1 MCSEQ
6 SLKAARQSNRN
17 LDKIF
22 NEKMFDEVEM
32 FADDYVESPYAW
44 EPEAVAAAAAVGA
57 QIIEID
63 VPDSDI
69 AWLEKVMSG
78 QPEAH
83 SEEHVEHAKVTW
95 AREAADGGPVA
106 VPFGTNIYK
115 MAQQGL
121 LKLRGQAELLPQ
133 PGASSSSESNSS
145 GDRNEFVKGAEERS
159 DEVTALYAA
168 IMENKKAAKA
178 AAAAAAAA
186 SGSSSDSSDSEPR
199 VNGHANG
206 HTLQNG
212 AASGIANSKPGWFAR
227 VFKGE
232 KSSDEQQQQHSSS
245 DSSSSSG
252 SNSTATTPVSV
263 DSNHSWAT
271 AADTTEQQQQQQQL
285 TVTQAE
291 AQSLDRELTDYE
303 EASFDAYDFIMVHR
317 DDAGSVADAA
327 RASNRLDSADE
338 QAAFEAAFA
347 SIGISDSSPK

>member
-1 MCSEQ
+1 
-6 SLKAARQSNRN
+6 
-17 LDKIF
+17 
-22 NEKMFDEVEM
+22 
-32 FADDYVESPYAW
+32 
-44 EPEAVAAAAAVGA
+44 
-57 QIIEID
+57 
-63 VPDSDI
+63 
-69 AWLEKVMSG
+69 MSG

-83 SEEHVEHAKVTW
+83 SDEHVEHAKVMW

-133 PGASSSSESNSS
+133 PGASSDSDGSS
-145 GDRNEFVKGAEERS
+145 DRNEFVKGAEERS

-178 AAAAAAAA
+178 AAAA
-186 SGSSSDSSDSEPR
+186 SGSSTSSNDNCRSEPH

-206 HTLQNG
+206 HTLQQNG

-245 DSSSSSG
+245 SSSSSA
-252 SNSTATTPVSV
+252 ATTPVSV

-271 AADTTEQQQQQQQL
+271 TAADTTEQQQQQHQQL